1 MVPGFW
7 KGGKPHA
14 QDFSVGK
21 GGIRRTRVGK
31 AVGDWQCGSCAYLN
45 FARNWR
51 CLSCGNAPHSPTYS
65 KVHFPATQWA
75 NTNNGI
81 AGWSSW
87 IGKRGKSGKG
97 HSLVQQHQQHT
108 AKSPFAEY
116 ARLLKEERDAVR
128 NQWKWCRAYGSYPG
142 GWWRRDKDGTW
153 IFQGKDYEG
162 KDKEGDV
169 DGADGDD
176 DAESGEERKTQWK
189 EESTPEKEARLERSW
204 LKYNGRW
211 NTLQALK
218 QQGERWGDPTYDTA
232 WSLYEE
238 ARIEYSA
245 AKPPLPRGRKLELLH
260 GDVARAEDALAKASE
275 RVEEAQRWLQDEE
288 DKRERAQEKLER
300 QKERLAE
307 HCGGDGDEVQPNDAS
322 SKQWDYVRPFAT
334 NARAAL
340 DECGSV
346 LLQMQ
351 ECLRDGNHEAQQQHI
366 ELLFSRLGTVRD
378 DAYHIEQEVAEDL
391 PEDDASSWENDWWQE
406 PQVQTEKG
414 GARNTQDHYTPQ
426 EVWYHGKFWESSN
439 EKQGIFWDGR
449 YWTPQQMGAYQ
460 GDRAT
465 AQAVSDARV
474 EAEVARAFGYSAS
487 SENDDP
493 STGGAGQANNT
504 DAVADVAKAA
514 DNGEERGNR
523 RQQEDGQTNTVNK
536 KLKVDEPI
544 DGNASC

>member
-1 MVPGFW
+1 M
-7 KGGKPHA
+7 
-14 QDFSVGK
+14 
-21 GGIRRTRVGK
+21 RRISASARVG
-31 AVGDWQCGSCAYLN
+31 
-45 FARNWR
+45 FAAHALGRPWAI
-51 CLSCGNAPHSPTYS
+51 GNAAVAHTSTLRATGGACRVAMHRTHPRTARCIFLQHNGLTQTMVLQAGHHGSEKEENLARATHLCSSISSTLQNLPSPS
-65 KVHFPATQWA
+65 MHDCLRKSVMRCATSG
-75 NTNNGI
+75 NG
-81 AGWSSW
+81 AA
-87 IGKRGKSGKG
+87 
-97 HSLVQQHQQHT
+97 HT
-108 AKSPFAEY
+108 AAIQEDGGAETRMVRGFSREKTMKEKIKKAMLTEPMVMTTPNQEKNERHNGRRKALQKRKHGSSARGSSITVDGTHYRPSNSKANGGETPLTIRHGVYTRRLVSSTALQNHPCHEVESWNCCTATSPEPKTHWQKRVREWKRHSGGFKTKKISVSGRKKNELDCQKESLAEY
-116 ARLLKEERDAVR
+116 
-128 NQWKWCRAYGSYPG
+128 
-142 GWWRRDKDGTW
+142 
-153 IFQGKDYEG
+153 
-162 KDKEGDV
+162 
-169 DGADGDD
+169 
-176 DAESGEERKTQWK
+176 
-189 EESTPEKEARLERSW
+189 
-204 LKYNGRW
+204 
-211 NTLQALK
+211 
-218 QQGERWGDPTYDTA
+218 
-232 WSLYEE
+232 
-238 ARIEYSA
+238 
-245 AKPPLPRGRKLELLH
+245 
-260 GDVARAEDALAKASE
+260 
-275 RVEEAQRWLQDEE
+275 
-288 DKRERAQEKLER
+288 
-300 QKERLAE
+300 
-307 HCGGDGDEVQPNDAS
+307 CGGDGDEAQPNDAS

-474 EAEVARAFGYSAS
+474 EAELARAFGYSAS

-504 DAVADVAKAA
+504 NAVADVAKAA